1 MNQIYEVCG
10 YIPYGKTN
18 ITFAL
23 PIFRSKHRGGKFIQI
38 PDASSTKVHDFDR
51 VDEPGQL
58 INFSRENRLFK
69 AGMDLQYL
77 LVVEGD
83 VYFGTI
89 SSLKNAFQA
98 LVQRTDMPKAVAM
111 QIAELIGDSNSLERN
126 LSAYLAELSK
136 ESSILDER
144 FVENSVVRN
153 HVWSKLISHCDNKD
167 YRDLHT
173 ILKRVLLNVIVK
185 EGYID
190 LEPSLK
196 EHIAANF
203 NINVQDLI
211 RDVNQSF
218 IGSDRLLEVSDGQR
232 DGTVDPHLLKERI
245 AEIRNMPRQETRLG
259 RLISSLIEDNELGQ
273 IIMQKYTDRAS
284 FANVAIRYVSKFHDS
299 FGDSTW
305 QRYADHIVDWLYREC
320 YPKQR
325 GILLHE
331 LAVELG
337 QYPAFSEAIEKK
349 LEQSY
354 AQPVLHAKKLIRL
367 QLSHPEQRMG
377 RVFAET
383 SNTLPY
389 VEKFFD
395 EEEV

>member
-10 YIPYGKTN
+10 YIPYGQTN

-38 PDASSTKVHDFDR
+38 PDVSSTKVHDFDR
-51 VDEPGQL
+51 VDEPDQL
-58 INFSRENRLFK
+58 INFSREGRLFK

-77 LVVEGD
+77 LVAEGD
-83 VYFGTI
+83 VYFGTV
-89 SSLKNAFQA
+89 SSLKNAFRA
-98 LVQRTDMPKAVAM
+98 LVERTDIPKAVAM
-111 QIAELIGDSNSLERN
+111 QIAELIGDSTSLERN
-126 LSAYLAELSK
+126 LSAYLSKLAE
-136 ESSILDER
+136 ENSILDEG

-153 HVWSKLISHCDNKD
+153 HVWSRLVSHCGNEG
-167 YRDLHT
+167 YHDLHT
-173 ILKRVLLNVIVK
+173 ILKRVLLNVVVK

-196 EHIAANF
+196 EYIAANF
-203 NINVQDLI
+203 NINVQDFI
-211 RDVNQSF
+211 RDLNQSF
-218 IGSDRLLEVSDGQR
+218 IKSDRLLEVPDGER
-232 DGTVDPHLLKERI
+232 DESVDPRVLKERI
-245 AEIRNMPRQETRLG
+245 AEIHNMPRQEARLG
-259 RLISSLIEDNELGQ
+259 RLIKGLIEDDELGQ
-273 IIMQKYTDRAS
+273 IIMQNYTDRAS
-284 FANVAIRYVSKFHDS
+284 FANAAIRYVSKFYDN

-305 QRYADHIVDWLYREC
+305 ERYADHIVDRLYREC

-349 LEQSY
+349 LKQSY
-354 AQPVLHAKKLIRL
+354 AQPVLHAKKLITQ
-367 QLSHPEQRMG
+367 QLSHPEKRMG

-389 VEKFFD
+389 VVKFFD